1 MADKKKKSAIAAE
14 YPNLYEGISNDD
26 LESCMS
32 FAEDYK
38 SFLDISKT
46 EREFVINSI
55 EVRCYNCIN
64 Y

>member
-38 SFLDISKT
+38 SFHDSLVMRMS
-46 EREFVINSI
+46 
-55 EVRCYNCIN
+55 CIVN
-64 Y
+64 RFL